1 MPAIVTAAPS
11 RGAGPGQAGGPG
23 PTRSKEFSRGLAW
36 TTETGMMCLTR
47 RWPGTL
53 TSKKELLV
61 ATTSGF
67 ASLPLYRKLALG
79 AAVLLVVDL
88 FLPWVTA
95 SISIPDVI
103 DQTESGNGWD
113 GVGVLAGILALALI
127 AWEVAR
133 LLGVVPRLAVNHDLV
148 TAVLAGLTALF
159 TIIQF
164 IRALTSGGDVDEA
177 ELLGGDIDAGAG
189 YAAWIGLVLA
199 LVLAYVAYLA
209 FSTGGGLEGIDGARE
224 ETVASAAEA
233 DRTQVEDSVADDLPT
248 ERPAS
253 EPPGSYPTT
262 SYQTT
267 ADEYPTTA
275 AEAVD
280 EMPPT
285 PPRRSDQPPMP

>member
-1 MPAIVTAAPS
+1 MARDAD
-11 RGAGPGQAGGPG
+11 
-23 PTRSKEFSRGLAW
+23 L
-36 TTETGMMCLTR
+36 
-47 RWPGTL
+47 
-53 TSKKELLV
+53 KKELLE

-209 FSTGGGLEGIDGARE
+209 FSTGGGLVGIDGARE

-275 AEAVD
+275 DEAVD

>member
-1 MPAIVTAAPS
+1 MS
-11 RGAGPGQAGGPG
+11 
-23 PTRSKEFSRGLAW
+23 GL
-36 TTETGMMCLTR
+36 
-47 RWPGTL
+47 
-53 TSKKELLV
+53 
-61 ATTSGF
+61 
-67 ASLPLYRKLALG
+67 ASLPLHRKLTLG
-79 AAVLLVVDL
+79 AAVLLFVDL

-95 SISIPDVI
+95 SISIPDII

-133 LLGVVPRLAVNHDLV
+133 LLGVVPRLSVNHDLV

-164 IRALTSGGDVDEA
+164 LRALTSGVEVDEA

-209 FSTGGGLEGIDGARE
+209 FTSGGGREAIDQARE
-224 ETVASAAEA
+224 EAAASATDA

-248 ERPAS
+248 ERPAP
-253 EPPGSYPTT
+253 EPPTSYPTT
-262 SYQTT
+262 
-267 ADEYPTTA
+267 ADEA
-275 AEAVD
+275 MD
-280 EMPPT
+280 ELPPT
-285 PPRRSDQPPMP
+285 PPRPSDRPPMP

>member
-1 MPAIVTAAPS
+1 MATMS
-11 RGAGPGQAGGPG
+11 
-23 PTRSKEFSRGLAW
+23 GL
-36 TTETGMMCLTR
+36 
-47 RWPGTL
+47 
-53 TSKKELLV
+53 
-61 ATTSGF
+61 
-67 ASLPLYRKLALG
+67 ASLPLHRKLTLG
-79 AAVLLVVDL
+79 AAVLLFVDL

-95 SISIPDVI
+95 SISIPDII

-133 LLGVVPRLAVNHDLV
+133 LLGVVPRLSVNHDLV

-164 IRALTSGGDVDEA
+164 LRALTSGVEVDEA

-209 FSTGGGLEGIDGARE
+209 FTSGGGREAIDQARE
-224 ETVASAAEA
+224 EAAASATDA

-248 ERPAS
+248 ERPAP
-253 EPPGSYPTT
+253 EPPTSYPTT
-262 SYQTT
+262 
-267 ADEYPTTA
+267 ADEA
-275 AEAVD
+275 MD
-280 EMPPT
+280 ELPPT
-285 PPRRSDQPPMP
+285 PPRPSDRPPMP